1 MKTKIPIKQKRLFLR
16 VISLSLTILAFLV
29 VFFEF
34 TVIVHGGWADVSHSA
49 VFIAPLFASIGM
61 LAAVINIVK
70 FRSRGRELV
79 PALSMVVLT
88 ALFFCYVMLYTSYK
102 LAA

>member
-29 VFFEF
+29 VFFEI
-34 TVIVHGGWADVSHSA
+34 TVILHGGWADVSHSA

-70 FRSRGRELV
+70 FRSRGKELV

-88 ALFFCYVMLYTSYK
+88 ALFFCYVMLYTSYR